1 MSISTGQEGERR
13 QITVFFS
20 DLSGYTALTERLDPE
35 DVRAVM
41 DRVFAEATSVTDDL
55 SALVSWLPASC
66 MAPPGRS
73 ANSRFG

>member
-1 MSISTGQEGERR
+1 MSTSTGHDGERR

-41 DRVFAEATSVTDDL
+41 DWVFAEAITVFVGVQPSISEWRVASTKYQVTSSL
-55 SALVSWLPASC
+55 
-66 MAPPGRS
+66 GR
-73 ANSRFG
+73 

>member
-1 MSISTGQEGERR
+1 MSTSTGQEGERR

-41 DRVFAEATSVTDDL
+41 DRVFAEAITVFVGVQPSI
-55 SALVSWLPASC
+55 SE
-66 MAPPGRS
+66 
-73 ANSRFG
+73 